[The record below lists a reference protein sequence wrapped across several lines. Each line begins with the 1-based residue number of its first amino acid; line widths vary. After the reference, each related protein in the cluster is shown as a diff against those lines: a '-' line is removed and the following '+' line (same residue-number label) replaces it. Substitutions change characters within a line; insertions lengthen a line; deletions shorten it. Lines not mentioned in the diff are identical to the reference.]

1 MIKFINGSYA
11 HGLSCGGN
19 RVRKIPTRIS
29 VSSGRFFSLDEKSGH
44 TVSPECTDLH
54 QTNYGV

>member
-1 MIKFINGSYA
+1 M
-11 HGLSCGGN
+11 
-19 RVRKIPTRIS
+19 RKIPTRIS